1 MSALDD
7 IVIRRLRVDNAAL
20 LESVAEGVFDDPVVP
35 ARVIDYLADPGNL
48 MVLALDGDTVI
59 GRVAAAIHRHVDKP
73 ADLYIDELT
82 VADTH
87 RRRGIARRL
96 VAEVTRWAAERG
108 CADCWLA
115 AEAGNVT
122 AQALYAS
129 LGAAKPCILYYWPL
143 RDA

>member
-1 MSALDD
+1 MDD
-7 IVIRRLRVDNAAL
+7 IAIRRLHVADTAL
-20 LESVAEGVFDDPVVP
+20 LDLIAEGVFDDPVVP
-35 ARVIDYLADPGNL
+35 ARVADYLADPGNL
-48 MVLALDGDTVI
+48 MVLAIADGVVV
-59 GRVAAAIHRHVDKP
+59 GRVAAAVHGHVDKP

-82 VADTH
+82 VAGTH
-87 RRRGIARRL
+87 RRQGIARRL

-129 LGAAKPCILYYWPL
+129 LGVAKPCVLYYWPL
-143 RDA
+143 GED

>member
-1 MSALDD
+1 MIVAL
-7 IVIRRLRVDNAAL
+7 A
-20 LESVAEGVFDDPVVP
+20 
-35 ARVIDYLADPGNL
+35 
-48 MVLALDGDTVI
+48 GDLVI
-59 GRVAAAIHRHVDKP
+59 GRVAAVIHRHVDKP

-87 RRRGIARRL
+87 RRRRLARLL
-96 VAEVTRWAAERG
+96 VAEVSRWAGERG

-115 AEAGNVT
+115 AEADNVI

-143 RDA
+143 ESG